1 MVEADQLVI
10 YRAQPRSCTWKN
22 REQIQWVAGW
32 RTWTRDHQIAKLLG
46 IHLDSSLTWA
56 KHVAVISNKICKRLG
71 LLKRL
76 KQFLAPR
83 ARLTFYNAL
92 VQPLMDYGACVWG
105 DSFVTHSN
113 IMLRLQKRAA
123 RIIKD
128 VSWDAPSE
136 ALFKDLKIVP
146 FHERVARIKV
156 KTVFKALNGMLP
168 TYLSE
173 KFTRFSSVHSRKTR
187 NSSRNLILPRV
198 KHSSGQRSFVFSAAR
213 LWNNLPN
220 ELKDCSSL
228 SSFMNKID

>member
-1 MVEADQLVI
+1 
-10 YRAQPRSCTWKN
+10 
-22 REQIQWVAGW
+22 
-32 RTWTRDHQIAKLLG
+32 
-46 IHLDSSLTWA
+46 
-56 KHVAVISNKICKRLG
+56 
-71 LLKRL
+71 
-76 KQFLAPR
+76 
-83 ARLTFYNAL
+83 
-92 VQPLMDYGACVWG
+92 
-105 DSFVTHSN
+105 
-113 IMLRLQKRAA
+113 MLRLQKRAA

-156 KTVFKALNGMLP
+156 KTVFKALNGMQ

-173 KFTRFSSVHSRKTR
+173 KFTKFSSVHSRKTR

-198 KHSSGQRSFVFSAAR
+198 KHSYGQRSFVFSAAR

-228 SSFMNKID
+228 SSFMNKIDQTNILDG

>member
-1 MVEADQLVI
+1 M
-10 YRAQPRSCTWKN
+10 S
-22 REQIQWVAGW
+22 
-32 RTWTRDHQIAKLLG
+32 
-46 IHLDSSLTWA
+46 
-56 KHVAVISNKICKRLG
+56 VISNKICKRLG
-71 LLKRL
+71 LLNRL
-76 KQFLAPR
+76 KQFLASR
-83 ARLTFYNAL
+83 ARLAFYNAL

-113 IMLRLQKRAA
+113 TMRRLQKRAA

-187 NSSRNLILPRV
+187 NSSRNLIFPRV
-198 KHSSGQRSFVFSAAR
+198 KHSSGQRSFVFGGGSGIM
-213 LWNNLPN
+213 NN
-220 ELKDCSSL
+220 E
-228 SSFMNKID
+228 